1 MNKLKL
7 ATGIV
12 LIFALGILTGV
23 FGSGMYFKSR
33 IDRFRESGPQMRKEM
48 LMKRLTRR
56 LDLTPQ
62 QQEKVTVIFEEMREQ
77 LFSLRTKHRPEM
89 ERIREQGH
97 ARIKAILSPEQQKR
111 FDEMMARLKERR
123 RRKAGPFGKHEPG
136 GGPRPPFP

>member
-7 ATGIV
+7 ATGII
-12 LIFALGILTGV
+12 LIFALGVLFGV
-23 FGSGMYFKSR
+23 LGSGMYFKSR
-33 IDRFRESGPQMRKEM
+33 VDHFRESGPQVRKER

-77 LFSLRTKHRPEM
+77 LFNLRTKHKPEM

-97 ARIKAILSPEQQKR
+97 ARIKAILTAEQQIQ

-123 RRKAGPFGKHEPG
+123 RRKAGPFGDHKPG
-136 GGPRPPFP
+136 GGPRPPLP